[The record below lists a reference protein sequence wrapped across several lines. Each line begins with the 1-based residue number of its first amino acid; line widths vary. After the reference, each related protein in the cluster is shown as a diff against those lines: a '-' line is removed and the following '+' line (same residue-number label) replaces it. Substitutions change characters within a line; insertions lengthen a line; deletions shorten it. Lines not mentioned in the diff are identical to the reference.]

1 MTIRKFDRL
10 GYIYK
15 LMIIIAL
22 AITAVVLCRDI
33 VVPLAFAAFL
43 SVVMLPVVKRIEKK
57 TGLTLAVTITL
68 VGTIVVLGLLGW
80 VLVHQIVELAND
92 LPNLESRF
100 NSFVIQI
107 SATVSEQFNIDKTEQ
122 NKMIQDFAKSVSV
135 YVGAFLLSTTNTLST
150 LIQIPIYLFLL
161 LIYREK
167 FKQFFLALLPNNDD
181 EMVWKKDI
189 ENVIQGYISG
199 LLLVTLIIAA
209 LNTIGLL
216 ALGIDHAIF
225 FGVLS
230 GVLTIIPYVGIF
242 IGALFPTLMALIT
255 KDSYWY
261 AIGVVIV
268 FTVVQFLEG
277 NFITPRITGSKVS
290 INALA
295 AIIALLIGGKIL
307 GIAGMILAVPAIGVV
322 KILLSYSSHLKP
334 FVILLGDDDAA
345 LKKQDPTEH
354 TPPVENLKEEV
365 KEKEVKEKVMDE
377 IKKPPGE

>member
-1 MTIRKFDRL
+1 MTKFDRL
-10 GYIYK
+10 GYIYR
-15 LMIIIAL
+15 LMMVIAL
-22 AITAVVLCRDI
+22 TITAIILCRDI
-33 VVPLAFAAFL
+33 VIPLAFAAFL
-43 SVVMLPVVKRIEKK
+43 SIVMLPVINRIEKK

-68 VGTIVVLGLLGW
+68 VGTVLILGVLSWLL
-80 VLVHQIVELAND
+80 VNQIVGLVND
-92 LPNLESRF
+92 LPNIETRF
-100 NSFVIQI
+100 MTFIDQLRTKI
-107 SATVSEQFNIDKTEQ
+107 SEELNIEAEELAQMTMD
-122 NKMIQDFAKSVSV
+122 IAKGFSG
-135 YVGAFLLSTTNTLST
+135 YAGDFLLSTTNTLST

-167 FKQFFLALLPNNDD
+167 FKQFFLSLLPSNN
-181 EMVWKKDI
+181 EEFAWKKDI

-199 LLLVTLIIAA
+199 LMLVTLIVAA

-216 ALGIDHAIF
+216 FLGIDHAIF
-225 FGVLS
+225 FGILS

-261 AIGVVIV
+261 AVGVVIV

-307 GIAGMILAVPAIGVV
+307 GIAGMILAVPAIGVI
-322 KILLSYSSHLKP
+322 KIMLSYSQHLKP
-334 FVILLGDDDAA
+334 FVILLGDDE
-345 LKKQDPTEH
+345 LKEKQPDPTEH
-354 TPPVENLKEEV
+354 TPPVEKLKKEV
-365 KEKEVKEKVMDE
+365 ITKEIKEKKMDG
-377 IKKPPGE
+377 K